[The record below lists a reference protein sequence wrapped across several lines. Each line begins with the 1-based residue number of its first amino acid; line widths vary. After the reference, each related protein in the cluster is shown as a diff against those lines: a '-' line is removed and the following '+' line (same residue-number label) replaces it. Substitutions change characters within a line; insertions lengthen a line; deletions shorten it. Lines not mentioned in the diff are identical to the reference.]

1 MLNILCRRIKNLI
14 WPSFTFKAIKMTS
27 GLKFFMS
34 LPDKIIIIGEQG
46 MVQRWELLP
55 PTSVAWVQIPVWFEF
70 VLVLSFGPRGFLQV
84 LLYSKTN
91 FQIPI
96 KPGIR

>member
-1 MLNILCRRIKNLI
+1 MLNILCRRIKQI
-14 WPSFTFKAIKMTS
+14 RPSFTFKAIKMTS

-55 PTSVAWVQIPVWFEF
+55 PTSVAWVQIPV
-70 VLVLSFGPRGFLQV
+70 STP
-84 LLYSKTN
+84 
-91 FQIPI
+91 
-96 KPGIR
+96 